1 MDEEADIGSG
11 HVGEEEEN
19 KEEEKEEKGMEEGSR
34 EVFMDK
40 PYKNTTD
47 VDCLKPAILQFPRTP
62 WNKEERQ
69 SGWVRFFSILLFL
82 NREAKQIGM
91 AAFSC
96 QVIMRVD
103 QWVRFLDFHHLSA
116 CLDISACS
124 EGTVEIFLSA
134 R

>member
-19 KEEEKEEKGMEEGSR
+19 KEEEKEEKEEKGMEEGSR

-62 WNKEERQ
+62 WNKKERQ
-69 SGWVRFFSILLFL
+69 SGWVRFFSILVFL
-82 NREAKQIGM
+82 KREAKQIGK
-91 AAFSC
+91 AAF
-96 QVIMRVD
+96 
-103 QWVRFLDFHHLSA
+103 
-116 CLDISACS
+116 
-124 EGTVEIFLSA
+124 
-134 R
+134 

>member
-11 HVGEEEEN
+11 HAGEEEEN

-82 NREAKQIGM
+82 KREAKQIGK

-103 QWVRFLDFHHLSA
+103 QWVRFLDFHQLRA
-116 CLDISACS
+116 CLAISACS
-124 EGTVEIFLSA
+124 E
-134 R
+134 

>member
-11 HVGEEEEN
+11 HVGVEEEN
-19 KEEEKEEKGMEEGSR
+19 KEEEKEEKGMEGSR
-34 EVFMDK
+34 EVFVDK

-82 NREAKQIGM
+82 KGKI
-91 AAFSC
+91 
-96 QVIMRVD
+96 
-103 QWVRFLDFHHLSA
+103 
-116 CLDISACS
+116 
-124 EGTVEIFLSA
+124 
-134 R
+134 

>member
-19 KEEEKEEKGMEEGSR
+19 KEEENKEEEKEEKGMEGSR
-34 EVFMDK
+34 EVFVDK

-62 WNKEERQ
+62 WNKKERQ
-69 SGWVRFFSILLFL
+69 SGWVRFFSIPVFL
-82 NREAKQIGM
+82 K
-91 AAFSC
+91 
-96 QVIMRVD
+96 
-103 QWVRFLDFHHLSA
+103 
-116 CLDISACS
+116 
-124 EGTVEIFLSA
+124 GTRS